1 MNIQLVL
8 MAKVT
13 ENTPAA
19 RPLHHPPEASSLTSV
34 ASPLHWALFAL
45 VVAVLLAMDLGI
57 FHRKPHA
64 LSFKEAAGWSVFW
77 IALALL
83 FNGFVWARFGPTVG
97 AEFMA
102 GYLIEKALSVDNVF
116 VFLVLFTS
124 FSVPPAYQHRLLF
137 WGVIG
142 AVVMRT
148 VFVFAGVAAL
158 EAFHWLIWVF
168 AAILFFTGIK
178 LLKSTGHDMHP
189 ERNPAFRLFQRLIP
203 STPKWHGPAFWVRE
217 GGRWLATPM
226 ITVLVLI
233 EITDLVFALD
243 SIPAIFAITRDPF
256 IVLTSNVFAMLGLR
270 ALTFCLSGL
279 LERLVYLRPALA
291 YVLMFVAVKM
301 GVAEWYKLPIAL
313 SLAIVAA
320 ILTVG
325 VVLSLVR
332 SPKREPSTITD
343 GTTGLE
349 PGHPP
354 AR

>member
-1 MNIQLVL
+1 M
-8 MAKVT
+8 
-13 ENTPAA
+13 
-19 RPLHHPPEASSLTSV
+19 TSV

-45 VVAVLLAMDLGI
+45 LVAVLLAMDLGL

-64 LSFKEAAGWSVFW
+64 LSFKEAAGWSAFW
-77 IALALL
+77 IALALA
-83 FNGFVWARFGPTVG
+83 FNAFVWVRFGAVAG

-116 VFLVLFTS
+116 VFLVLFS
-124 FSVPPAYQHRLLF
+124 AFAVPAAYQHRLLF

-142 AVVMRT
+142 AVLMRT

-168 AAILFFTGIK
+168 AAILFVTGIK
-178 LLKSTGHDMHP
+178 LLKSGGHDMHP
-189 ERNPAFRLFQRLIP
+189 EQNPLFRLFQRIVP
-203 STPKWHGPAFWVRE
+203 STPRWHGPAFAVRE

-226 ITVLVLI
+226 LTVLVLI

-291 YVLMFVAVKM
+291 YVLMFVAAKM
-301 GVAEWYKLPIAL
+301 AVAEWYKLPIAL
-313 SLAIVAA
+313 SLGIVAG
-320 ILTVG
+320 ILGVG
-325 VVLSLVR
+325 IGLSLLR
-332 SPKREPSTITD
+332 Q
-343 GTTGLE
+343 
-349 PGHPP
+349 P
-354 AR
+354 ARGAAAGGVPAPAPETGTHGA